1 MSNTFPDPVTSF
13 RLPPDMLKAAKTD
26 ALRRDIKLADLIRR
40 ALQKE
45 LGIIPD

>member
-13 RLPPDMLKAAKTD
+13 RLSPELLKAAKLE
-26 ALRRDIKLADLIRR
+26 AIRRDIKLADLIRR